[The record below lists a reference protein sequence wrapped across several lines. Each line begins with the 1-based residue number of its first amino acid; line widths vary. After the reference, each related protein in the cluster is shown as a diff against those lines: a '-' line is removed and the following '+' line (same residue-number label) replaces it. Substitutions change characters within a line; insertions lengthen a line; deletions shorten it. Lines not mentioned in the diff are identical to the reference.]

1 MPKRKRSGQT
11 SLHDVLGKYQ
21 DEVFRALKASKGFE
35 RQRLSKRLRDPGITQ
50 DKVHR
55 LEREIVV
62 LKSLDLHQTARAHLH
77 LSLLK
82 IKSIASSPDL
92 PEELRRGVSKPD
104 LPEDEQAALH
114 NVTSGLYNREPVKQ
128 AVGRAV
134 KAVCSVLNVPVPEN
148 DKRIRKNKKEGEGR
162 EEQPSARAEKLHDE
176 TKSAVSSENPADEL
190 DEESEFEGFST
201 DVDDPGS
208 VVEEQE
214 LDSDAEA
221 KEVTEFDRLDGLLGS
236 SSDEEDDWNSD
247 KYAQFR
253 GRETVNLDDISGSGS
268 GEESEAES
276 ASQASSQ
283 SLSPPPEKKQKKDKK
298 ASAKTG
304 PVRDST
310 FLPSLMGGYIS
321 GSESASDIEEAKPK
335 NRRGQRAR
343 QAIWEQ
349 KYGSGAKHLQK
360 PQKKSGR
367 DSGWDMRRGA
377 VDAEDQGRRTP
388 WKKGIQNPVA
398 RNGIRGDS
406 APAPVA
412 KRDDEGKLHPSWE
425 ARRKAKESQKA
436 IAFAGSKVVFD

>member
-1 MPKRKRSGQT
+1 MPKRKRSGQ
-11 SLHDVLGKYQ
+11 SSVHAELEKYQ

-55 LEREIVV
+55 LEREIAV

-82 IKSIASSPDL
+82 VKSIASSTDL
-92 PEELRRGVSKPD
+92 PQELLRGVSKPD
-104 LPEDEQAALH
+104 LPEDEKAALH

-134 KAVCSVLNVPVPEN
+134 EAVCGVLNVSVPEN
-148 DKRIRKNKKEGEGR
+148 DRRTRKNKKEDR
-162 EEQPSARAEKLHDE
+162 EEQPSARAEKLPGE
-176 TKSAVSSENPADEL
+176 TKSATPSENPADEW

-208 VVEEQE
+208 VLEEQE

-221 KEVTEFDRLDGLLGS
+221 KEVTEFDKLDGLLGS

-253 GRETVNLDDISGSGS
+253 GRETVNLDDISVSGS

-276 ASQASSQ
+276 VSQASSQ

-377 VDAEDQGRRTP
+377 VDGEDRGRRTP

-398 RNGIRGDS
+398 RNGIRGDD

-425 ARRKAKESQKA
+425 ARKKAKESQKA
-436 IAFAGSKVVFD
+436 VAFAGSKVVFD